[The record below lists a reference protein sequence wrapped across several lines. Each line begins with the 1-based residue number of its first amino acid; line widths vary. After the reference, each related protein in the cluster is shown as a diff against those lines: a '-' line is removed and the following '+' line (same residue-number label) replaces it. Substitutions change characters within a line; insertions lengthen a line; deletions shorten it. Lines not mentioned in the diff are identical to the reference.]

1 MITMILRHNK
11 LKIPSIITISTKA
24 VIILS
29 LTLILTYSTFV
40 NLPNSFAQTTTGI
53 NQTTS
58 SLTSTATPP
67 PPSSRPFPP
76 PSAELSASQISAST
90 NKTCRLI
97 PSSMKLQGTS
107 QQTEGPYFVDGM
119 PNRSDIRSDPS
130 DSSVQ
135 QGIPLHLVVHIYSID
150 NGSCTP
156 LKGARV
162 DIRHANSQG
171 VYSGVK
177 DQGTMGKKFLRG
189 YQMTDNNGTVRFT
202 TIYPGWYQGRAI
214 HIHDKVRTFNGS
226 EKTLEWTAQLYLNN
240 SINQQVSMQP
250 PYSNHGSP
258 QTTNEQDGIY
268 TGASTDGMI
277 SRNSGEHL
285 LLNLT
290 KDKQSYFGTF
300 NIVLNSGQS
309 SR

>member
-1 MITMILRHNK
+1 MILRRNK
-11 LKIPSIITISTKA
+11 LKIPPIITISTRA

-40 NLPNSFAQTTTGI
+40 NLPNSFAQTTLAT
-53 NQTTS
+53 NQTTSS
-58 SLTSTATPP
+58 SLTSTATP

-76 PSAELSASQISAST
+76 PSVELSASQISAST
-90 NKTCRLI
+90 NKTCTLI
-97 PSSMKLQGTS
+97 PSSMKLQGTP

-130 DSSVQ
+130 DGSVQ
-135 QGIPLHLVVHIYSID
+135 QGIPLRLVVHIYSVD
-150 NGSCTP
+150 NDSCIP
-156 LKGARV
+156 LRGARV
-162 DIRHANSQG
+162 DIWHANSQG
-171 VYSGVK
+171 IYSGVK

-189 YQMTDNNGTVRFT
+189 YQMTDDNGTVRFT

-226 EKTLEWTAQLYLNN
+226 EKTLEWTSQIYLNN
-240 SINQQVSMQP
+240 SINQQVSIQP
-250 PYSNHGSP
+250 PYSSHGSP
-258 QTTNEQDGIY
+258 DMTNEQDGIY
-268 TGASTDGMI
+268 TGASTDGLMQ
-277 SRNSGEHL
+277 RNSGEHL
-285 LLNLT
+285 MLNLT